1 MTREEIVNSFE
12 FHAAKSACQY
22 NDRNA
27 KQDNV
32 TAYEEGAE
40 CGYNFAVEKACD
52 WLWGVR
58 LDYYAEHEEEFLED
72 FKKAMALD

>member
-12 FHAAKSACQY
+12 FQAARSACQY

-27 KQDNV
+27 EQDNV

-40 CGYNFAVEKACD
+40 YGYNFAVEKACD
-52 WLWGVR
+52 WL
-58 LDYYAEHEEEFLED
+58 YAQDELIGISFEED
-72 FKKAMALD
+72 FFERFREAMKN